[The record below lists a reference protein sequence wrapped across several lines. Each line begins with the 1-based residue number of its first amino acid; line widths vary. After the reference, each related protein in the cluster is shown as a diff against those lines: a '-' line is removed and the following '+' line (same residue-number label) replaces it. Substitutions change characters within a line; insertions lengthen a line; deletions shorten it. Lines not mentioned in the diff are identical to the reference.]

1 MGYAAFLV
9 GVGGIMLGP
18 PVASLFVDITVAA
31 IALVVLSGIPLIIAA
46 LSVRC
51 PCCLQRV
58 LVSSGA
64 QPHPHARRLWVFPG
78 YKILVIDIVRR
89 GRFSCYHCGKECS
102 VS

>member
-9 GVGGIMLGP
+9 GIGGIMLEQ
-18 PVASLFVDITVAA
+18 PVARLFVDITAAA

-51 PCCLQRV
+51 PCCQRRI
-58 LVSSGA
+58 LVTSGA
-64 QPHPHARRLWVFPG
+64 QPHPRARRLWVFPG

-89 GRFSCYHCGKECS
+89 GRFFCYHCGEECS